1 MKLGT
6 KSNVTP
12 VAMDQVNPTN
22 YNSDS
27 DFWAIGFGDR
37 DSSTTFG
44 EDFPDV
50 LHHAQVSYAED
61 CKNAYDPGAVT
72 NNMMCATGPGKDS
85 CQGGK

>member
-1 MKLGT
+1 
-6 KSNVTP
+6 
-12 VAMDQVNPTN
+12 MDQVNPTN

-37 DSSTTFG
+37 DSTFG

-72 NNMMCATGPGKDS
+72 NNMMCAAGPGKDS